1 MRQTI
6 AQMRAVARC
15 LGITLHDLIRRRA
28 SRTSMVACSD
38 DGTVTIRPK
47 VYCSRELPFH
57 NEVYGT
63 RKS

>member
-1 MRQTI
+1 MSQTI
-6 AQMRAVARC
+6 SQMRNIASC

-28 SRTSMVACSD
+28 SRSSMVACSD
-38 DGTVTIRPK
+38 DGTVTIRPRVLCK
-47 VYCSRELPFH
+47 RDLPVH